1 MTDQEMWKL
10 FMSKEHLQDVK
21 YEAWAFGGDP
31 DGLAQLVL
39 DGIKTGTASA
49 YPLYELKNEP
59 LPEAG
64 SYSVILD
71 SKDEAVCMIQ
81 TTKVYVVPFN
91 QVSKEHAYK
100 EGKATVP
107 SVIGQEY
114 TKIFSVP
121 VCQKPVNHL
130 KKICWLCARNLKL
143 YSGNKCRLPAIRLNS

>member
-59 LPEAG
+59 LPETG

-100 EGKATVP
+100 EGEGDRSLSYWARVH
-107 SVIGQEY
+107 EDF
-114 TKIFSVP
+114 FSTCMSEAGKSFEKNMLV
-121 VCQKPVNHL
+121 VCEEFKVVF
-130 KKICWLCARNLKL
+130 RE
-143 YSGNKCRLPAIRLNS
+143 